1 MSNVKELVAKF
12 EQDQK
17 EIFASLDKTANLL
30 LYGEYADHF
39 G

>member
-1 MSNVKELVAKF
+1 MSDFKELVAKF
-12 EQDQK
+12 QQDQK